1 MSLTDARLS
10 QGGCEKLEI
19 AIMSF
24 LEHVR
29 KIYINEHTQKFKVY
43 KRLSEVLGLNDESML
58 LSVIS
63 RKMQVLSDRMNRE
76 RRINDSFI

>member
-63 RKMQVLSDRMNRE
+63 RKM
-76 RRINDSFI
+76 